1 MRASIAKRYYDI
13 SQKLSAISQDGFTRE
28 RFIMK
33 IHDSTD
39 KVNQAL
45 EDLIREEGIVES
57 GAYQNQDQQDLSE
70 AIERIT
76 NLMLRIEELTNE
88 KKDMEKTLAENEQK
102 WIAKDMIFKR
112 RRIILNYIIKTNLEV
127 TLDSYLLNSL
137 SEFEQEHQNLS
148 THAYELILFMIQH
161 IFKQNRM
168 PSINFMAEIDQ
179 FMNSQMEERNQLTN
193 TQNEL
198 TSKVQA
204 IEEEKR
210 EMRKQIDEMRQLCDL
225 KEKKDLYVQEIAS
238 GEIRI
243 S

>member
-1 MRASIAKRYYDI
+1 
-13 SQKLSAISQDGFTRE
+13 
-28 RFIMK
+28 MK
-33 IHDSTD
+33 INDSTD

-45 EDLIREEGIVES
+45 EDLIKEEGIVES

-88 KKDMEKTLAENEQK
+88 KVDMEKTLAENEQK

-127 TLDSYLLNSL
+127 SFDSYMLNSMA
-137 SEFEQEHQNLS
+137 EHEEHNRNLS
-148 THAYELILFMIQH
+148 GHAYELIILMVQH

-179 FMNSQMEERNQLTN
+179 YMNSQMEERNQLN
-193 TQNEL
+193 KTQNEL

-210 EMRKQIDEMRQLCDL
+210 AMRKQIDEMKSLCDL
-225 KEKKDLYVQEIAS
+225 KAKKDSYV
-238 GEIRI
+238 
-243 S
+243 